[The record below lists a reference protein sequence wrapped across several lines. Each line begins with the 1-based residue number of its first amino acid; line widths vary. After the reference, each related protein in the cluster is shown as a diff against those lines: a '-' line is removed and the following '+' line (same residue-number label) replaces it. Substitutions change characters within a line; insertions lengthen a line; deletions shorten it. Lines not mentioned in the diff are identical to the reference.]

1 MEVIKTINERTFTFK
16 KLRQHRVLHENGD
29 TRVVEVSEMSVS
41 SVRKAVKIYSG
52 FTGRD
57 SKDFFSRV
65 SEEIVIMSRL
75 RHPNIIRLEE
85 AIYSKCENTLSLIT
99 ALYAQGT
106 LADVLKR
113 RTLDID
119 TKWRIFI
126 GIGGAL
132 KYLHSKFTTHGDIK
146 PPNIFVSGS
155 GRAVLADFDCA
166 RSLREQKEVHTEE
179 GKSIKIV
186 AKKKVHNWVGTRNFR
201 GPEYV
206 RGVPVD
212 PFLMDAYALGI
223 TMYIMY
229 FDNLS
234 PEKFYPEGHSKK
246 ILSASAYPDKK
257 SYHLLLAINRL
268 VRRDP
273 MMRRS
278 IHRVL
283 REVQL
288 PEMKALIARQ

>member
-1 MEVIKTINERTFTFK
+1 MNILQNINEGTFAFM

-29 TRVVEVSEMSVS
+29 TRVVEVSEMSDS
-41 SVRKAVKIYSG
+41 SLRKVVKIYSG
-52 FTGRD
+52 FKGRA
-57 SKDFFSRV
+57 SKDFYSRI
-65 SEEIVIMSRL
+65 SEEILVMSRL
-75 RHPNIIRLEE
+75 HHPNIIRLEA
-85 AIYSKCENTLSLIT
+85 AIYSKVENSLSIIT
-99 ALYAQGT
+99 ALYGQGT
-106 LADVLKR
+106 LADVLHR

-119 TKWRIFI
+119 SKWKIFI

-132 KYLHSKFTTHGDIK
+132 KYLHTKFTTHGDIK

-166 RSLREQKEVHTEE
+166 RSLRERKEVYTDE
-179 GKSIKIV
+179 GKATKIV
-186 AKKKVHNWVGTRNFR
+186 AKTKVHNWTGTKHFR

-206 RGVPVD
+206 RGFPTD
-212 PFLMDAYALGI
+212 PFLMDAYALG
-223 TMYIMY
+223 TSMFIMY

-234 PEKFYPEGHSKK
+234 PEKFNPECYSKK

-257 SYHLLLAINRL
+257 SFHLLLAISRL

-273 MMRRS
+273 IMRRS

-288 PEMKALIARQ
+288 PEMKALIAKR

>member
-99 ALYAQGT
+99 TLYAQGT

-126 GIGGAL
+126 GIGGAV
-132 KYLHSKFTTHGDIK
+132 K
-146 PPNIFVSGS
+146 
-155 GRAVLADFDCA
+155 
-166 RSLREQKEVHTEE
+166 
-179 GKSIKIV
+179 
-186 AKKKVHNWVGTRNFR
+186 
-201 GPEYV
+201 
-206 RGVPVD
+206 
-212 PFLMDAYALGI
+212 
-223 TMYIMY
+223 
-229 FDNLS
+229 
-234 PEKFYPEGHSKK
+234 
-246 ILSASAYPDKK
+246 
-257 SYHLLLAINRL
+257 
-268 VRRDP
+268 
-273 MMRRS
+273 
-278 IHRVL
+278 
-283 REVQL
+283 
-288 PEMKALIARQ
+288 